1 MRTLEESRGTSTI
14 LVQADTVLDS
24 VDPRIYGQNIE
35 HMGRQVLG
43 GLVAEPGSTAP
54 RDERGFRTDVQESIL
69 DLRPTLLRWPGGC
82 FADSYHWRDGI
93 GAHRPAVPNRMWGG
107 WLIGKIFGSPPFPL
121 GPLEDN
127 RFGTDEFMALCRSAG
142 AEPSLTAS
150 LGADEPQEA
159 ADWVAYVRDRYGE
172 GAVPI
177 WSVGNE
183 QWNIVEPNGCA
194 NHPARY
200 VERFHRFASAM
211 RAADPRIRLV
221 ASGGDAFTLPRWN
234 EEVIRGI
241 GASMDLLSMHLYLP
255 AWIPL
260 RSHVGDSPGAFR
272 AIAASG
278 LFLEEQILRIEE
290 TAQRLIGRALP
301 IAFDEWNILGPLRRF
316 TDPYRSLREAIG
328 VAGILHA
335 FHRQAR
341 FVKTA
346 AMFAMINAAA
356 PPIIT
361 TRDSL
366 VRTPIHRVLGMY
378 RRLTGTKR
386 VRTETECPV
395 AAAPPLLNLPPRKTV
410 PVLDVS
416 ATREGDRLTIFVIN
430 RDPDEHHGARVD
442 LPGSRSPNRARVH
455 SIAGAGYSAENTVDD
470 REVVVERV
478 SEIEWRGSIRFPPCS
493 VTAIVLEP

>member
-1 MRTLEESRGTSTI
+1 MSTI
-14 LVQADTVLDS
+14 RVRTDAVLDDI
-24 VDPRIYGQNIE
+24 DPRIYGQNIE

-54 RDERGFRTDVQESIL
+54 RDDRGFRRDVRAAIV
-69 DLRPTLLRWPGGC
+69 DLRPALLRWPGGC

-93 GAHRPAVPNRMWGG
+93 GPHRPTGPNRMWGRFM
-107 WLIGKIFGSPPFPL
+107 IGKIFGNPPFPL

-127 RFGTDEFMALCRSAG
+127 LFGTDEFMGLCREAG

-150 LGADEPQEA
+150 LGVDDPREA
-159 ADWVAYVRDRYGE
+159 ADWVAYVRERHGD
-172 GAVPI
+172 GAVPT

-183 QWNIVEPNGCA
+183 QWNVIEPNGCA
-194 NHPARY
+194 NRPSRY

-221 ASGGDAFTLPRWN
+221 ASGGDAFTMSRWN

-241 GASMDLLSMHLYLP
+241 GSAMDFFSMHLYLP

-260 RSHVGDSPGAFR
+260 RSRVPDSLGAYH

-290 TAQRLIGRALP
+290 TAQRIIGRTLP

-316 TDPYRSLREAIG
+316 TDPYRSHREAIG

-341 FVKTA
+341 HVKAA

-356 PPIIT
+356 PPILT
-361 TRDSL
+361 TRDAL
-366 VRTPIHRVLGMY
+366 VRTPVYRVLGMY
-378 RRLTGTKR
+378 RRLTGKTR
-386 VRTETECPV
+386 VRVETECPAV
-395 AAAPPLLNLPPRKTV
+395 SVPALLNLPARRAV
-410 PVLDVS
+410 PLLDVS
-416 ATREGDRLTIFVIN
+416 ATRDGSRLTIFVVN
-430 RDPDEHHGARVD
+430 RDARNHQAASVD
-442 LPGSRSPNRARVH
+442 VAGFPATSRAEVH
-455 SIAGAGYSAENTVDD
+455 SIAAGGYAAENTVNDPKAVA
-470 REVVVERV
+470 EHV
-478 SEIEWRGSIRFPPCS
+478 SEIEWNGAFRFPPCS
-493 VTAIVLEP
+493 VTALVLEA